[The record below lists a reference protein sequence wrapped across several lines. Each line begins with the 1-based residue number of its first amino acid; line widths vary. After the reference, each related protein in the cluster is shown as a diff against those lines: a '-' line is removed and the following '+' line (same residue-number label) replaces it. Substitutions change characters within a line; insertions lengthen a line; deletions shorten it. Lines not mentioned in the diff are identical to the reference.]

1 LHHVKRGEQ
10 VVIEETSTWL
20 KKWVDDTVG
29 DQLAILDGHESAP
42 SFDRRV
48 RAAVVLAGTT
58 PKPTPRASRRPTRP
72 MAPGRGERTSPSGG
86 RFNSG
91 IVVPGDPIMLVV
103 KYRRDGPWARGSGF

>member
-1 LHHVKRGEQ
+1 VRQHYFALAVC
-10 VVIEETSTWL
+10 VEE
-20 KKWVDDTVG
+20 VRCPI
-29 DQLAILDGHESAP
+29 AILDGHERAP

-48 RAAVVLAGTT
+48 RAAVVLAGTK

-72 MAPGRGERTSPSGG
+72 MAPRRGERTSPSGG

>member
-1 LHHVKRGEQ
+1 M
-10 VVIEETSTWL
+10 VIDERYFALAVCVEE
-20 KKWVDDTVG
+20 VRCPIAV
-29 DQLAILDGHESAP
+29 LDGSESGP

-48 RAAVVLAGTT
+48 RAAVALAGMK
-58 PKPTPRASRRPTRP
+58 PKPTPGASRRPTRP
-72 MAPGRGERTSPSGG
+72 TAPRRGERTSSSGG